1 MSELSRLALLTKQ
14 MHLEPVEDAHC
25 PQLSKRKGDEIYVS
39 KAVLPNG
46 QRISLLKTLLT
57 SVCERNCYYCP
68 FRSGRDM
75 KRASFQ
81 PDEFAKLFMYMHK
94 IGKVEGIF
102 LSSGVVNG
110 GIKTQDNLL
119 DTAEIMR
126 RKYKYKGYLHLKIMP
141 GADKDQV
148 HQAMLHA
155 DRISINLEA
164 PNTKRLRLLA
174 PKKLFLE
181 ELLEPI
187 RWANKIRKEEPSA
200 NAWKG
205 TWPSTVTQFVV
216 GGADEADLEILSTT
230 EVLHRQMG
238 LTRAYFSAF
247 NPVPE
252 TPLENKPPTPL
263 IRQNRL
269 YQASYLLRDYGFS
282 MEELPFEK
290 TGNLPLNI
298 DPKLAMAQRKFSHN
312 PLEIN
317 VASREE
323 LLRIPGFGPK
333 GVSLILKERREH
345 KFTDMGHLRKLGIK
359 PHKAAPFILLNGKSP
374 PQQLSIPLK

>member
-14 MHLEPVEDAHC
+14 MHLEPGEDAHC
-25 PQLSKRKGDEIYVS
+25 PQISKRKGDEIYVS

-57 SVCERNCYYCP
+57 SVCERNCFYCP

-187 RWANKIRKEEPSA
+187 RWANNIRKEEPPA

-252 TPLENKPPTPL
+252 TPLENKLPTPL
-263 IRQNRL
+263 VRQNRL

-282 MEELPFEK
+282 MEELPFENS
-290 TGNLPLNI
+290 GNLPLNI
-298 DPKLAMAQRKFSHN
+298 DPKLAMAQRNFSHN
-312 PLEIN
+312 PIEIN
-317 VASREE
+317 VASREQ
-323 LLRIPGFGPK
+323 LLRIPGIGPK

-345 KFTDMGHLRKLGIK
+345 KFTNLDHLRKMGIK
-359 PHKAAPFILLNGKSP
+359 PHKAAPFILLNGKRP
-374 PQQLSIPLK
+374 PQQLSIPFK